1 MRYKFPIITDL
12 SQVEAA
18 IKGREEFIVA
28 EREFGYVVNYLVNFE
43 TTFPQINTKDPEL
56 NKLYAIL
63 RECRGIKFGLD
74 RLLIARTLHKFF
86 NLGERPETF
95 EANVDFEVPYA
106 LFDKLD
112 GSMIHPIVMDNQVVC
127 CTKMGITDIA
137 LDAQKFVDAKGHKA
151 IFYNDFCWDLMKSK
165 MTPTFEWCS
174 RSNRIV
180 VDYPDDQM
188 ILTAIRRMESGEY
201 LAMSSMEAL
210 ANPYRIPIVQ
220 QWQGSFDGIADFVEK
235 AQALEGE
242 EGYVIRFSDG
252 HMLKVKNLWY
262 MQLHKV
268 KALLEFE
275 KDVWLLILDEKQDDL
290 KSVMEDEDK
299 EKIDAFSRDFF
310 AAINEAADRLYWV
323 VVAAKDN
330 LNESKK
336 RFALEVVPQHN
347 DLEKG
352 LLFSIWDG
360 ADSVETVK
368 DFVRKH
374 TGTQTKVDHVRPLLG
389 GIKWERYK

>member
-12 SQVEAA
+12 NQVEAA

-28 EREFGYVVNYLVNFE
+28 EREFGFVVNYLVNFE

-56 NKLYAIL
+56 NELYAIL

-86 NLGERPETF
+86 NLGERPETS

-180 VDYPDDQM
+180 VDYPNDKM

-220 QWQGSFDGIADFVEK
+220 QWQGSFNGIADFVEK

-299 EKIDAFSRDFF
+299 EKIDAFSKDFF

-330 LNESKK
+330 LNDSKK
-336 RFALEVVPQHN
+336 RFALKVVPQHSE
-347 DLEKG
+347 LEKG